1 METRRICPKCRK
13 RFSRDEVVC
22 EDCGE
27 QLIDAASDFEASF
40 SMVKEPVLLSNGH
53 DVDTVYLEE
62 ALKAANVPYYV
73 EEGQNTVPTNRF
85 KEGIVEVVPFT
96 NYYVD
101 KSNWK
106 AAREA
111 LKSAGEETRKDQ
123 AAPVVFLDM
132 PEEGTGDDLGNDASD
147 GSDSWTDGEESRG
160 GLWEWLGAVSYT
172 HLDVYKRQD
181 CFPQCRTPGSRPWK
195 AGGWQGRMWLRCLP
209 AVQTQ
214 R

>member
-73 EEGQNTVPTNRF
+73 EAATACLSAACRNSASAAACSTCWAAASSGGRTAAPSAATAGRF
-85 KEGIVEVVPFT
+85 
-96 NYYVD
+96 
-101 KSNWK
+101 WK
-106 AAREA
+106 APSTPERICNNKQDLPERNQ
-111 LKSAGEETRKDQ
+111 AGLACYFASLESIVPRK
-123 AAPVVFLDM
+123 
-132 PEEGTGDDLGNDASD
+132 T
-147 GSDSWTDGEESRG
+147 T
-160 GLWEWLGAVSYT
+160 
-172 HLDVYKRQD
+172 KR
-181 CFPQCRTPGSRPWK
+181 S
-195 AGGWQGRMWLRCLP
+195 
-209 AVQTQ
+209 
-214 R
+214 

>member
-73 EEGQNTVPTNRF
+73 EEGQNTVPTHRF
-85 KEGIVEVVPFT
+85 KEGIVEIVPFT

-160 GLWEWLGAVSYT
+160 GLWGWLG
-172 HLDVYKRQD
+172 DQD
-181 CFPQCRTPGSRPWK
+181 MAMKLIVGLV
-195 AGGWQGRMWLRCLP
+195 GGLFLLGLGRILFF
-209 AVQTQ
+209 
-214 R
+214 